1 MLKQRIFTALLLMP
15 LVLLAIFALPAYSFA
30 GIVAF
35 ILLGGSWEYA
45 RLAGMKSRGA
55 IQSMV
60 YLQATVFAVLFFIRD
75 QWSGIGPEVLALFT
89 AAWLLMFL
97 RLFFYRSGAVVDT
110 RYKTLSYVTAIV
122 SISTGWMAIG
132 WIAVQAK
139 GPWFILLLLLIV
151 WAADTGAY
159 FAGKRFGKTRLA
171 PLISPGKTREGL
183 LGALLLAPVVAVIAA
198 KLMPLPGMD
207 PLWLIPLCLLTV
219 LASAGGDLLIS
230 MHKRISGH
238 KDSGKLLPGHGG
250 ILDRLDSLIAA
261 APFFALGLS
270 ISGY

>member
-1 MLKQRIFTALLLMP
+1 MLKQRILTALVLLP
-15 LVLLAIFALPAYSFA
+15 LVLLAIFALPAYTFT

-45 RLAGMKSRGA
+45 RLADMKSRLA

-60 YLQATVFAVLFFIRD
+60 YLQAALFAVLFYMRE
-75 QWSGIGPEVLALFT
+75 QWNSVALVALSLFS

-97 RLFFYRSGAVVDT
+97 RLTFYRAGAIADT
-110 RYKTLSYVTAIV
+110 RYRILSYATAIV
-122 SISTGWMAIG
+122 SITTGWMAIG
-132 WIAVQAK
+132 WIVMQPK
-139 GPWFILLLLLIV
+139 GSWLILLLLLIV

-159 FAGKRFGKTRLA
+159 FTGKRFGKTKLA

-183 LGALLLAPVVAVIAA
+183 LGGLLTAAVVTIIAA
-198 KLMPLPGMD
+198 ELMPIRD
-207 PLWLIPLCLLTV
+207 IDVLWLIPLCMVTA

-270 ISGY
+270 VSGY